1 MEFNHKI
8 SDTSLFAELVK
19 DKHKRHNILQEIL
32 DKKEEAVVNSV
43 GENSNNTIAGE
54 SNSIAATATEV
65 VSSITNSDATD
76 VSVSTADDTQ
86 PVVMEPVDVQVQ
98 LSQPNPQTTNGI
110 KDGVC
115 LVDIP
120 MPNAGDGTITTTIA
134 DNSVIQ
140 TGTITTTDLTT
151 STSNTITTIA
161 ITDNADTTDG
171 IPVDSMVNKMSAT
184 SLLPPPPPPPPPP
197 PQQPS
202 TADEALVPPQPPP
215 PHNNVNVNVNVHIN
229 SNLPV
234 ITNFVDPAANANL
247 IPVIKATYT
256 ITKPK
261 SLTKLPMPPGVNIGE
276 LEDINTPSPPRSD
289 SPIDKRPASPPPLPS
304 QPKPYSGHMAT
315 SSSSS
320 TNRNDGPPPMP
331 TNIKKGLLNL
341 PMPPM
346 VPGSEDLSGDDDI
359 IGSPR
364 PLSRNSSKYISRK
377 ETSFIKR
384 KRPTILN
391 RRNSRSQMI
400 KDWGERCVDVFEVIS
415 QIGEGTYGQV

>member
-1 MEFNHKI
+1 MDFNHKI

-19 DKHKRHNILQEIL
+19 DKHKRDKVLQEIM
-32 DKKEEAVVNSV
+32 DKKEEAEVNTT
-43 GENSNNTIAGE
+43 GENSNNTISAE
-54 SNSIAATATEV
+54 TNSYAPLSEIAT
-65 VSSITNSDATD
+65 SITN
-76 VSVSTADDTQ
+76 VVSTTDLPVSTVDDAQ
-86 PVVMEPVDVQVQ
+86 LAVLEPVVDVQVQ
-98 LSQPNPQTTNGI
+98 LSQTTNPQTTNGI

-120 MPNAGDGTITTTIA
+120 MPNTADGTIA
-134 DNSVIQ
+134 DKAVFQ
-140 TGTITTTDLTT
+140 TGTITSTETQT
-151 STSNTITTIA
+151 STNSDTTIA
-161 ITDNADTTDG
+161 IRENTDTTDG
-171 IPVDSMVNKMSAT
+171 IRVDTVVSKMSAT

-197 PQQPS
+197 PQKPS
-202 TADEALVPPQPPP
+202 VADDAPVPPQPPP
-215 PHNNVNVNVNVHIN
+215 PHNNVNPNVNVHIN

-234 ITNFVDPAANANL
+234 ITNFVDPAANVNL

-276 LEDINTPSPPRSD
+276 LEDITTPSPPRSD

-304 QPKPYSGHMAT
+304 QMKSYSGHIG
-315 SSSSS
+315 SSSS
-320 TNRNDGPPPMP
+320 TNRNDGPPPPMS
-331 TNIKKGLLNL
+331 TNTKKGLLNL

-346 VPGSEDLSGDDDI
+346 VPGSEDLSGDDDM

-364 PLSRNSSKYISRK
+364 PSSRNSIMKYTLRK
-377 ETSFIKR
+377 EAPTVKR

-400 KDWGERCVDVFEVIS
+400 KDWGERCVDVFEVIA